1 MGVISLDYVISYS
14 SQDKTYKAE
23 NLLQN
28 PGSGK
33 SWLCAPDDRT
43 GRLVAEFQ
51 LSKASR
57 IDFID
62 IGNHGSSTVEIQV
75 GRSSFQSKTD
85 YVSFLPAVTLLS
97 LADLK
102 ESVDR
107 NAVYMFNKSNLSE
120 AAVGEKWDRIKVI
133 CCQPYWKK
141 TQFGLSFLSLRTN
154 EPTTEFSINDQSS
167 LSDKSDRSPF
177 KRSKEHRPD
186 ITFTRGKQLLNASRS
201 KITQG
206 EEKPHSLTFEED
218 VNVFL
223 IACLGEE
230 NENKTLED
238 YMKEFEEQSQQN
250 MNTAEKVIFRNNYMK
265 IRGNAFIS
273 EYNPEDSFSRKQG
286 SRTEPSLFNT
296 KSNSDESEV
305 PSFDLHLSTSKRR
318 KLSDSDEADKMKRAL
333 KRLKT
338 HAKPLKVAEILNV
351 SPEDF
356 IQSDG
361 VQPSTSSGVTY
372 VDCPICR
379 ESYPSQEIERHASTC
394 GDLTG
399 DVEYLYSSKPNA
411 LHSAEREETFVTC
424 LFCEEL
430 YPEGFVYSHM
440 DRCVSK

>member
-14 SQDKTYKAE
+14 SQDETYKAT

-33 SWLCAPDDRT
+33 PWLCAPDDKSC
-43 GRLVAEFQ
+43 RLVAEFQ
-51 LSKASR
+51 LCKSSR

-62 IGNHGSSTVEIQV
+62 IGNYGCSTVEIQV
-75 GRSSFQSKTD
+75 GRSSYHSKTQ

-102 ESVDR
+102 EGVDR
-107 NAVYMFNKSNLSE
+107 NAVYMFNKSNLNE
-120 AAVGEKWDRIKVI
+120 AVASDKWDRIKVI
-133 CCQPYWKK
+133 CCQPYRRN

-154 EPTTEFSINDQSS
+154 ELATELSINGQSM
-167 LSDKSDRSPF
+167 LNDKNDRSPF
-177 KRSKEHRPD
+177 KRSKEYGSN
-186 ITFTRGKQLLNASRS
+186 ITFTRGQQLLNASRS
-201 KITQG
+201 KQND
-206 EEKPHSLTFEED
+206 EKPRSHSFEED
-218 VNVFL
+218 ISVFL

-250 MNTAEKVIFRNNYMK
+250 LNTAEKVIFRMNYMK

-273 EYNPEDSFSRKQG
+273 DYKPSDSFSRNQD
-286 SRTEPSLFNT
+286 SRVESSPSNP
-296 KSNSDESEV
+296 KSDCNKSEI
-305 PSFDLHLSTSKRR
+305 PSFDLQLSTPARR

-338 HAKPLKVAEILNV
+338 PAKPSKIAEILNI

-379 ESYPSQEIERHASTC
+379 EFFPSDEIERHASTC
-394 GDLTG
+394 GDLTA

-411 LHSAEREETFVTC
+411 LHSEDKEETFITC
-424 LFCEEL
+424 LFCDEMHPQKNMSL
-430 YPEGFVYSHM
+430 HLDQHVL
-440 DRCVSK
+440 

>member
-1 MGVISLDYVISYS
+1 MLHLSDAQV
-14 SQDKTYKAE
+14 DKTFRAE

-51 LSKASR
+51 LTKASR

-75 GRSSFQSKTD
+75 GRSCFQSKTH

-107 NAVYMFNKSNLSE
+107 NAVYMFNKSNLNE
-120 AAVGEKWDRIKVI
+120 TAASDKWDRIKVI
-133 CCQPYWKK
+133 CCQPYRKN

-154 EPTTEFSINDQSS
+154 ELMTEFSINDQSS
-167 LSDKSDRSPF
+167 LSDKNDRSPF
-177 KRSKEHRPD
+177 KRSKEYGPD
-186 ITFTRGKQLLNASRS
+186 LTFTRGKQLLNASRS

-206 EEKPHSLTFEED
+206 EEKPHSATFEED

-238 YMKEFEEQSQQN
+238 YMKEFEEQSQQR
-250 MNTAEKVIFRNNYMK
+250 MNTAEKVIFRINYMK

-273 EYNPEDSFSRKQG
+273 EYNPEDSFSRQQD
-286 SRTEPSLFNT
+286 SRTESSLFNP

-305 PSFDLHLSTSKRR
+305 PSFDLQLSTPRRR

-338 HAKPLKVAEILNV
+338 PARPSKAAEILNV

-379 ESYPSQEIERHASTC
+379 ESFTSQEIERHASTC

-411 LHSAEREETFVTC
+411 LHSEESFVTC
-424 LFCEEL
+424 LFCDEL
-430 YPEGFVYSHM
+430 YPEGFMYSHM
-440 DRCVSK
+440 DRCVLK